1 MASMLEK
8 LGAMFEEGADTT
20 SVSISADVSVS
31 EGTDTE
37 VVETV
42 DEVQDYVE
50 ASDEVEAAT
59 QEVEEVTEQMEQ
71 TVEAAETAAELRA
84 NISQY
89 GLNKQAAALIYQFYG
104 IDKVGSFVTP
114 SVEAIDTVGR
124 NYNAANQLM
133 AALEEAE
140 KGFKAR
146 IKAAWNWLIE
156 KLQKF
161 ANAVREF
168 LSPVTSRLSKWFNKA
183 KEWAKKGVMFLIPK
197 KIMDIIRQKKIEK
210 LEAKLEDLYK
220 NTFVGNT
227 AQANAF
233 REETAKLNEEIEA
246 LKKEIEGT
254 SADTSDKEEV
264 KAADTTEQGTVGKFL
279 KWCKD
284 KLMAIPTAIGKFIQ
298 WIKGFFT
305 KKTET
310 TEEVKEQT
318 EDQKKANIF
327 SRAWTGFTGLI
338 RSAWNK
344 IMSWFRKGE
353 KKEDKSEEKK

>member
-146 IKAAWNWLIE
+146 VKAFVGRIIIKMEALAKSIGEFMSSLIDRVKAWKAKAAKLFAAGATYVLPNKLIAMSKVMTEIKADRLDEALN
-156 KLQKF
+156 
-161 ANAVREF
+161 NAE
-168 LSPVTSRLSKWFNKA
+168 NDEA
-183 KEWAKKGVMFLIPK
+183 AQ
-197 KIMDIIRQKKIEK
+197 KIMDKLNSLKEATNAREAKITAAEAKK
-210 LEAKLEDLYK
+210 LEQ
-220 NTFVGNT
+220 
-227 AQANAF
+227 QANEA
-233 REETAKLNEEIEA
+233 AEA
-246 LKKEIEGT
+246 LKQQPGIIKKFIAWLKSLFEDKIKIEVI
-254 SADTSDKEEV
+254 SKEEAERR
-264 KAADTTEQGTVGKFL
+264 KKEREASKIAQARAALVRFYREYIGGFYSWLRK
-279 KWCKD
+279 KWNEFVE
-284 KLMAIPTAIGKFIQ
+284 AG
-298 WIKGFFT
+298 
-305 KKTET
+305 
-310 TEEVKEQT
+310 
-318 EDQKKANIF
+318 QKSID
-327 SRAWTGFTGLI
+327 
-338 RSAWNK
+338 
-344 IMSWFRKGE
+344 E
-353 KKEDKSEEKK
+353 KK